1 MLIRISLIIAI
12 LAALAIGGLNFVKVK
27 EKITKLKDQR
37 DTEQKAKVEAQS
49 ERDKTKAEL
58 DKTSK
63 DLKQTKDTLELTTAE
78 RDKAIAEAAVQLAKA
93 NELTTKLTATTEQ
106 RDVAQQELQRFKV
119 IGFTPE
125 QILAFGKQIKEA
137 QDALEVATEEKKI
150 LSHKLTTLQVK
161 YDALTKEDYH
171 GPPLPASLNGK
182 VLVTDPKWEFVVLD
196 VGQDQGVLTYG
207 ELLVNRNGKLV
218 AKLRVLSVQKDRAI
232 ANVIPGWKL
241 GEVMEGDR
249 VIAAYP
255 AS

>member
-12 LAALAIGGLNFVKVK
+12 LAALAVGALNFVKVK
-27 EKITKLKDQR
+27 DKIEKLRT
-37 DTEQKAKVEAQS
+37 
-49 ERDKTKAEL
+49 ERDEWHGKFTKTDEDLNRTKGEL
-58 DKTSK
+58 DTAKK

-78 RDKAIAEAAVQLAKA
+78 KEKAVAEAATQLAKA
-93 NELTTKLTATTEQ
+93 TELTTKLTSTTEQ
-106 RDVAQQELQRFKV
+106 RDVAQQELQRYKV

-171 GPPLPASLNGK
+171 GPPLPASLTGK

>member
-1 MLIRISLIIAI
+1 MLIRISLVIAI
-12 LAALAIGGLNFVKVK
+12 LAALAVGGLSIF
-27 EKITKLKDQR
+27 KIKPKFDALVTDRNTQR
-37 DTEQKAKVEAQS
+37 DGRLAAEK
-49 ERDKTKAEL
+49 ERDDTKQTLAKTE
-58 DKTSK
+58 K

-78 RDKAIAEAAVQLAKA
+78 KEKAIAEAATQLAKA
-93 NELTTKLTATTEQ
+93 TELTTKLTTTTEQ
-106 RDVAQQELQRFKV
+106 RDVAQQELQRYKV
-119 IGFTPE
+119 IGFKPE

-161 YDALTKEDYH
+161 YDALTQKDYH

-182 VLVTDPKWEFVVLD
+182 VLVSDPKWEFVVLD
-196 VGQDQGVLTYG
+196 VGQDHGVLTYG

>member
-12 LAALAIGGLNFVKVK
+12 LAALAVGALNFVKVK
-27 EKITKLKDQR
+27 EKILTLKDQR
-37 DTEQKAKVEAQS
+37 DSEQKAKVEAQN
-49 ERDKTKAEL
+49 ERDKTKADL
-58 DKTSK
+58 DKTAK
-63 DLKQTKDTLELTTAE
+63 DLKQTKDALEVATADRE
-78 RDKAIAEAAVQLAKA
+78 KAVAEAAAQLAKA
-93 NELTTKLTATTEQ
+93 TELTEKLAKTTQERDDARADLAAYKATG
-106 RDVAQQELQRFKV
+106 FK
-119 IGFTPE
+119 PE

-150 LSHKLTTLQVK
+150 LSHKLDTLQVK

-196 VGQDQGVLTYG
+196 VGQDHGVLTYG

>member
-1 MLIRISLIIAI
+1 M
-12 LAALAIGGLNFVKVK
+12 VKPK
-27 EKITKLKDQR
+27 IEKLRT
-37 DTEQKAKVEAQS
+37 
-49 ERDKTKAEL
+49 ERDEWHGKFTKTDEDLNRTKGDLETA
-58 DKTSK
+58 KK

-78 RDKAIAEAAVQLAKA
+78 KEKAIAEAATQLAKA
-93 NELTTKLTATTEQ
+93 TELTTRLTTTTEQ
-106 RDVAQQELQRFKV
+106 RDVAQQELQRYKV
-119 IGFTPE
+119 TGFNPE

-137 QDALEVATEEKKI
+137 QEALEVATEEKKI
-150 LSHKLTTLQVK
+150 LSHNLTTLQVK

-255 AS
+255 ES

>member
-1 MLIRISLIIAI
+1 
-12 LAALAIGGLNFVKVK
+12 LN
-27 EKITKLKDQR
+27 
-37 DTEQKAKVEAQS
+37 
-49 ERDKTKAEL
+49 KTKGEL
-58 DKTSK
+58 DTAKK

-78 RDKAIAEAAVQLAKA
+78 KEKAIRRSRHPTCKGDRTDHEADLDHR
-93 NELTTKLTATTEQ
+93 TAGC
-106 RDVAQQELQRFKV
+106 RPAGVATLQGHWV
-119 IGFTPE
+119 YPE

-171 GPPLPASLNGK
+171 GPPLPASLTGK

-218 AKLRVLSVQKDRAI
+218 AKLRVFSVQKDRAI